1 MDGQEVPYFRS
12 KSAKAKRAHGSAV
25 GVDTVFVAFEHDLIN
40 IFLFGAI
47 RLNHG
52 LAEKDVYTV
61 DPVGLLHSAKTTR
74 HGRKKGW
81 KHENACTGSGNRRRG
96 YRMLDP
102 LSPDKTWMERCCS
115 AGTG

>member
-47 RLNHG
+47 RL
-52 LAEKDVYTV
+52 
-61 DPVGLLHSAKTTR
+61 
-74 HGRKKGW
+74 
-81 KHENACTGSGNRRRG
+81 
-96 YRMLDP
+96 
-102 LSPDKTWMERCCS
+102 KTWFC
-115 AGTG
+115 